1 MTPHLRT
8 TGAYRGLRIG
18 LLGGSFNPAHDGHLA
33 MSLYALRKLGL
44 DQVWWLVSP
53 QNPLKGQKG
62 MAGLADRMAH
72 AAALAAH
79 PRLVVTGIEAELG
92 TRYTADTLRALKRRF
107 PGVHFVWLMGADN
120 LRQIPRWK
128 DWQGLFH
135 IVPVAVFRRPAYPAG
150 RGLGK
155 AAQRFARNWRPP
167 SQAAA
172 LITLPRP
179 AWIMLDN
186 KLNYNS
192 ATKIRKDDPQWL
204 RK

>member
-1 MTPHLRT
+1 
-8 TGAYRGLRIG
+8 
-18 LLGGSFNPAHDGHLA
+18 

-53 QNPLKGQKG
+53 QNPLKGQKD

-72 AAALAAH
+72 AATLAAH

-107 PGVHFVWLMGADN
+107 SGRSLRLVNGRGQSAPDSAPGKTGRVS
-120 LRQIPRWK
+120 
-128 DWQGLFH
+128 FH
-135 IVPVAVFRRPAYPAG
+135 TVPVAVFRRPAYPAG

-172 LITLPRP
+172 LTVLPRP

-186 KLNYNS
+186 RLNYNS